1 MDDKAIMTSILN
13 NVKGVCDLMMHGSI
27 ESATPN
33 VHSAFQQELDDT
45 LRMQNQIFNKMSE
58 KGWYP
63 MQQAEQQQI
72 DSTKQKYS
80 SMQ

>member
-45 LRMQNQIFNKMSE
+45 LCMQNQIFNKMSE

>member
-33 VHSAFQQELDDT
+33 VHSAFKQELDDT
-45 LRMQNQIFNKMSE
+45 LCMQNQIFNKMSE